1 MKSNDYVKFMTQQ
14 LVTYMELPAEE
25 RKKRKLEQKNPS
37 IYTNRWLGV
46 FPFALRVIRK
56 KAE

>member
-1 MKSNDYVKFMTQQ
+1 MKSNEYVKFMTQQ
-14 LVTYMELPAEE
+14 IVTYMELPMEE

-37 IYTNRWLGV
+37 IYANHWLGV
-46 FPFALRVIRK
+46 LPFALRVMRK